1 MTAAKKLTEKEIEQ
15 IEKEARKVNDQ
26 IKEGK
31 KTIDQGLEYC
41 KTTLD
46 SFVPGYKKED
56 ASDLRKRVHKVVM
69 TFRDNLN
76 KKKFQAQQS
85 EPRQLEFPKGSNLS
99 IEAEGAVAAVDQLIQ
114 TLDMDKQKVIRKE
127 DAKFLND
134 LDKKRYLAASDEI
147 KAKFRISEEAYVL
160 MEMKKLN
167 NFGQFIDTEHEEMV
181 ALRQQFHAKC
191 VKNYEKRS
199 LNTDRTD
206 TNRDPGIAN
215 KMRQNLAEGR
225 YNHLDK
231 NYVESIAN
239 RLEGAPESM
248 VREATK
254 KASKSTTKK
263 AVSKKK

>member
-15 IEKEARKVNDQ
+15 IETEARKVNDQ
-26 IKEGK
+26 IKNGK
-31 KTIDQGLEYC
+31 KTIDDGLLYC
-41 KTTLD
+41 KNTLD
-46 SFVPGYKKED
+46 AFAVGYVPAE
-56 ASDLRKRVHKVVM
+56 ASDLRKRVHSVIM
-69 TFRDNLN
+69 QFRTNLQN
-76 KKKFQAQQS
+76 KKLEAKKL
-85 EPRQLEFPKGSNLS
+85 EPRVLQFPAGSNLS
-99 IEAEGAVAAVDQLIQ
+99 IEAEGAIGAVDSLIDN
-114 TLDMDKQKVIRKE
+114 LDMDKQKVIKKD

-160 MEMKKLN
+160 MEIKKLN
-167 NFGQFIDTEHEEMV
+167 NFGTFIDTNHEEMIS
-181 ALRQQFHAKC
+181 LRQRFHTKC

-199 LNTDRTD
+199 LNFDRTD
-206 TNRDPGIAN
+206 TNRDSGIAN

-225 YNHLDK
+225 YSHLDK